1 MWRRKIMDKPKT
13 ACVSLNPVLLVIGLC
28 INAWVTKDVWMG
40 FGSCWKD
47 EKWRRIT
54 TLSVYVQL

>member
-1 MWRRKIMDKPKT
+1 MDKPKT